1 MEKIAVVTGATSGI
15 GLATVQA
22 LAEQGARVLGVGRDA
37 AKCEAAESF
46 LRAAVP
52 GAEVRYD
59 PCDLSSQAQIRGL
72 GRALREALP
81 RVDILVH
88 AAGCVSSYFMATE
101 DGIELQFAVNHLAP
115 FLLTHELMG
124 HLAKSEGARMV
135 IVSSGSHYHTRLDF
149 SDLQMRRHYRCL
161 SQYKRV
167 KLCNVLFAAELDRRF
182 SALRSFAMDPGLV
195 RTEIG
200 LKGTSGIEKFVWR
213 RRMKHGV
220 DPSVPA
226 DAIAFL
232 ALDPGMAMWR
242 GGYWKD
248 KAPKDPNPRALGR
261 EDARALWEASLRF
274 TGIREYG
281 ILDENE

>member
-1 MEKIAVVTGATSGI
+1 MERIAVVTGATSGI

-22 LAEQGARVLGVGRDA
+22 LAEKGARVLGVGRDA
-37 AKCEAAESF
+37 AKCERAESL

-52 GAEVRYD
+52 EAEARYY

-72 GRALREALP
+72 GRVLRAAIP

-88 AAGCVSSYFMATE
+88 AAGCVSSYFMTTE

-135 IVSSGSHYHTRLDF
+135 IVSSSSHYHTRLDF
-149 SDLQMRRHYRCL
+149 SDLQMRRRYRCL

-200 LKGTSGIEKFVWR
+200 LKGTGGIEKFVWR
-213 RRMKHGV
+213 LRMKHGV

-226 DAIAFL
+226 DAISFL
-232 ALDPGMAMWR
+232 ALDPGMATWR

-248 KAPKDPNPRALGR
+248 KAPKYPNPRALRR
-261 EDARALWEASLRF
+261 EDARTLWEASLRF